1 MSDPWILHDPNVPD
15 LPFEDLDR
23 CLEHAREAIRA
34 YLDEDGWTDGVDE
47 IYISR
52 AGLITHRAEKTIIDR
67 SDEMHEERDEDY
79 PEHEELAYDEWWAF
93 SMKEVEPVPE

>member
-15 LPFEDLDR
+15 LPFEDLAR
-23 CLEHAREAIRA
+23 CLEHARESIRV

-52 AGLITHRAEKTIIDR
+52 AGMITHRAEKTIIDG
-67 SDEMHEERDEDY
+67 SDEMHEEKGEDF
-79 PEHEELAYDEWWAF
+79 PEHEELAHDEWWAF
-93 SMKEVEPVPE
+93 EMKEMEPVPE